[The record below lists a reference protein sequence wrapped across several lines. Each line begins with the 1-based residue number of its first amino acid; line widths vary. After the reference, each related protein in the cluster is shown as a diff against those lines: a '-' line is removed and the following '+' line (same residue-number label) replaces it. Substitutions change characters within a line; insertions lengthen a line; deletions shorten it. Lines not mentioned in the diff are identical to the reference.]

1 MAYRTHECVTCKC
14 SHDAAF
20 WYYTFPDDMR
30 KYLCGS
36 KYHHLQSTEKTQ
48 WLPLEQPY

>member
-1 MAYRTHECVTCKC
+1 MAYRTYECVTCKY

-20 WYYTFPDDMR
+20 WYYTFPDDKR

-36 KYHHLQSTEKTQ
+36 KYHNLESTEKTE